1 MFTGLVEGMGEV
13 VRLTPDANGLTLTL
27 TPPAVLTRG
36 RVPPS
41 RSLVRKPF
49 GAPSRRPRPTTA
61 IGDSICINGCCL
73 TIIAQSAKQW
83 TFQAG
88 PETLQRTNLG
98 RLVVG
103 DLVNLERSLPPD
115 GRLGGH
121 VVQGHVDALGTV
133 AAIEP
138 IGEWVDLTFSA
149 PADLTRLMVEKGS
162 VAVDGVS
169 LTVVKVT
176 PTTFSVSLIPHTLS
190 VTTLGRRRVGD
201 AVNLEADILGKYV
214 AKLLEARV
222 TA

>member
-73 TIIAQSAKQW
+73 TI
-83 TFQAG
+83 
-88 PETLQRTNLG
+88 
-98 RLVVG
+98 
-103 DLVNLERSLPPD
+103 
-115 GRLGGH
+115 
-121 VVQGHVDALGTV
+121 VQGHVDALGTV

-138 IGEWVDLTFSA
+138 LGEWVDLTFSA